1 MLRRPREN
9 LRLVSLGCISS
20 SSQRVFASVGC
31 FNCQN
36 ISNLFKV
43 KLLLSPSI
51 LNYRSFHNIKLLGV
65 MLTRQWAFWALG
77 AFCSHETLDIDKN
90 LGHLNLLASSAH
102 SSHDRTLPKD
112 YILVVE
118 KYQNYKDKEKEY
130 FERRLCRI
138 LLFLFLFCFFIPL
151 STLFLSCVALESAL
165 YVTRSETERIQYLN
179 NPLKVQSKMFSVE
192 VG

>member
-112 YILVVE
+112 YILVV
-118 KYQNYKDKEKEY
+118 KNTRIIKRKNILKDVY
-130 FERRLCRI
+130 AVF
-138 LLFLFLFCFFIPL
+138 FCFCFCFVFYPSFHPVFVLCGTWVCII
-151 STLFLSCVALESAL
+151 
-165 YVTRSETERIQYLN
+165 RD
-179 NPLKVQSKMFSVE
+179 
-192 VG
+192 